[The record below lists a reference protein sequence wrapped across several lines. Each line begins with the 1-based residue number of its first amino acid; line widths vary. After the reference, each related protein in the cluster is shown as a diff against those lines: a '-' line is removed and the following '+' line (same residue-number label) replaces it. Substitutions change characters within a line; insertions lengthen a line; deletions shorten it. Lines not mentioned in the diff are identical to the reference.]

1 MTIHSW
7 PLQISAI
14 SVASYLH
21 VHTCFIAKVFLHGLN
36 FSNCI
41 LGCLHG
47 LNFSIVFLAASDI
60 SSLSYQLLFTSAEL
74 FFFLFFYIGFQ
85 VLVVSWVRLFY
96 SEGVFGVVVSTRR
109 AEVAFL
115 WRGFQHEVHV
125 PSGARR

>member
-14 SVASYLH
+14 SVASYFH

-41 LGCLHG
+41 LGRFRYQLFKLPVTFH
-47 LNFSIVFLAASDI
+47 F
-60 SSLSYQLLFTSAEL
+60 SLSC

-85 VLVVSWVRLFY
+85 VLVVSWARLFY
-96 SEGVFGVVVSTRR
+96 SEGVFGVVIYPHPHITVTVLSK
-109 AEVAFL
+109 
-115 WRGFQHEVHV
+115 
-125 PSGARR
+125 